1 MKAVVLLFW
10 VAAIA
15 VVGWLGY
22 RSTQESQSGHRMHN
36 SGVPDWIIFGHTD
49 KAAEELPLCIFERPT
64 VPVHQPCRAG

>member
-1 MKAVVLLFW
+1 
-10 VAAIA
+10 
-15 VVGWLGY
+15 
-22 RSTQESQSGHRMHN
+22 MHN